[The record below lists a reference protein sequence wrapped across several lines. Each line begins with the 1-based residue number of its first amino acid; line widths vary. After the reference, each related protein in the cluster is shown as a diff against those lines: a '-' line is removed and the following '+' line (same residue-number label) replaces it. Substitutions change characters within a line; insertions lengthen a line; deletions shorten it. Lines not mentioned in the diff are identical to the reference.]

1 MPSVTPP
8 DQPAVGVTPEGMPA
22 HWQGVAWGALA
33 QRFGTPL
40 YVYSGERLVDN
51 AARLKEALHGLD
63 TSICYAVKANG
74 NLAIMQVMASC
85 GLGFDVG
92 STGELRRVQRLMRDT
107 GCHPR
112 IVMTGPGKTTSTIAA
127 GLAAGA
133 TIVAE
138 SVSELHRIQ
147 QVAQGMGTTA
157 AVGVRV
163 NPDLEAST
171 HPHLATAGGE
181 GKFGMALAEVRQL
194 AASWRVWPALRLE
207 GLHCHVGSALYRL
220 DELNAGLGLL
230 VTLAVDLR
238 DAGCA
243 LEWLDVG
250 GGLAIAYGA
259 APVPDVGAYGDV
271 LRAHL
276 AGTGLA
282 LHCQPG
288 RFLVGDAGVLLAAVV
303 EVKQAGR
310 RRIVLCDA
318 GMNDLLRPA
327 LYGAQHR
334 IVALEG
340 SGALQPA
347 DVAGP
352 VCESADFLGRE
363 VWLPTEVGGL
373 VAILDA
379 GAYGMSMA
387 SNYNG
392 RPRPAEVMV
401 WGGEVVMVR
410 QRETPEDLMRGEALL
425 PTGVLACADASGP
438 LPP

>member
-1 MPSVTPP
+1 MPI
-8 DQPAVGVTPEGMPA
+8 
-22 HWQGVAWGALA
+22 HWQGVAWGTLA

-40 YVYSGERLVDN
+40 YVYHGARLVDN

-63 TSICYAVKANG
+63 ASICYAVKANG
-74 NLAIMQVMASC
+74 NLAILQVMARC

-92 STGELRRVQRLMRDT
+92 SAGELCRVQRLMRDT
-107 GCHPR
+107 GCRSR
-112 IVMTGPGKTTSTIAA
+112 IVMTGPGKTAATIAA

-138 SVSELHRIQ
+138 STSELQRIQ
-147 QVAQGMGTTA
+147 QVAHSLGISA

-181 GKFGMALAEVRQL
+181 GKFGMALDEVRRL
-194 AASWRVWPALRLE
+194 ASSWRAWPGLHLV
-207 GLHCHVGSALYRL
+207 GLHCHVGSALYCL
-220 DELNAGLGLL
+220 DELDAALGLL
-230 VTLAVDLR
+230 VALAADLR
-238 DAGCA
+238 AAGCE

-250 GGLAIAYGA
+250 GGLAIAYGDE
-259 APVPDVGAYGDV
+259 PVPDVGDYGAV
-271 LRAHL
+271 LHAHL
-276 AGTGLA
+276 GGTGLA

-340 SGALQPA
+340 AGELQPA

-363 VWLPTEVGGL
+363 VWLPAEVGGL

-392 RPRPAEVMV
+392 RPRPAEVML
-401 WGGEVVMVR
+401 WGEEALVVR
-410 QRETPEDLMRGEALL
+410 QRESMDDLMRGEALL
-425 PTGVLACADASGP
+425 PPAAFPAGGQVLAGC
-438 LPP
+438 LPDG

>member
-1 MPSVTPP
+1 
-8 DQPAVGVTPEGMPA
+8 
-22 HWQGVAWGALA
+22 
-33 QRFGTPL
+33 
-40 YVYSGERLVDN
+40 
-51 AARLKEALHGLD
+51 
-63 TSICYAVKANG
+63 VKANG

-92 STGELRRVQRLMRDT
+92 SAGELCCVQRLMRDT
-107 GCHPR
+107 GCRPR
-112 IVMTGPGKTTSTIAA
+112 VVMTGPGKTTSTIAA
-127 GLAAGA
+127 GLAAGV

-147 QVAQGMGTTA
+147 QVAERLGISA

-163 NPDLEAST
+163 NPDLDAST

-194 AASWRVWPALRLE
+194 AASWDAWPALRLV

-220 DELNAGLGLL
+220 DELDAALGLL
-230 VTLAVDLR
+230 VTLAADLR
-238 DAGCA
+238 AAGCA
-243 LEWLDVG
+243 LEWLDMG
-250 GGLAIAYGA
+250 GGLAIAYGDEV
-259 APVPDVGAYGDV
+259 VPDVGAYGE
-271 LRAHL
+271 LLHAHL
-276 AGTGLA
+276 DGTGLA

-288 RFLVGDAGVLLAAVV
+288 RYLVGDAGLLLAAVV

-327 LYGAQHR
+327 LYGARHR

-340 SGALQPA
+340 SSGEWQPA

-363 VWLPTEVGGL
+363 VWLPAAVGGL

-392 RPRPAEVMV
+392 RPRPAEVLV
-401 WGGEVVMVR
+401 WGGEAVMVR
-410 QRETPEDLMRGEALL
+410 QRETLDDLVRGESLL
-425 PTGVLACADASGP
+425 PAAALACADASGP
-438 LPP
+438 PPR

>member
-1 MPSVTPP
+1 MTPP
-8 DQPAVGVTPEGMPA
+8 DQPAVGVTPETMPA
-22 HWQGVAWGALA
+22 HWQGVAWDALA

-40 YVYSGERLVDN
+40 YVYRGERLVDN

-63 TSICYAVKANG
+63 ASICYAVKANG
-74 NLAIMQVMASC
+74 NLAILQVMASC

-92 STGELRRVQRLMRDT
+92 SAGELWLVQRLMQDT
-107 GCHPR
+107 GCRPR
-112 IVMTGPGKTTSTIAA
+112 VVMTGPGKTTSTIAA
-127 GLAAGA
+127 GLEAGA

-138 SVSELHRIQ
+138 SATELQRIQ
-147 QVAQGMGTTA
+147 QVAEGMGSIA

-163 NPDLEAST
+163 NPDLDAST

-181 GKFGMALAEVRQL
+181 GKFGMALAEVRRL
-194 AASWRVWPALRLE
+194 AASWHAWPALRLE

-220 DELNAGLGLL
+220 DELDTALGLL
-230 VTLAVDLR
+230 VTLAADLR
-238 DAGCA
+238 TAGCA

-250 GGLAIAYGA
+250 GGLAIAYGDEV
-259 APVPDVGAYGDV
+259 VPDVGAYGE
-271 LRAHL
+271 LLHAHL
-276 AGTGLA
+276 DGTGLA

-288 RFLVGDAGVLLAAVV
+288 RYLVGDAGLLLAAVV

-318 GMNDLLRPA
+318 GMSDLLRPA
-327 LYGAQHR
+327 LYGAKHR

-340 SGALQPA
+340 SSGEWQPA

-363 VWLPTEVGGL
+363 VWLPAAVGGL

-401 WGGEVVMVR
+401 WGEEAFVVR
-410 QRETPEDLMRGEALL
+410 QRETLDDLMRGEALL
-425 PTGVLACADASGP
+425 PAGVLACADASR
-438 LPP
+438 PPPR

>member
-1 MPSVTPP
+1 
-8 DQPAVGVTPEGMPA
+8 
-22 HWQGVAWGALA
+22 
-33 QRFGTPL
+33 
-40 YVYSGERLVDN
+40 
-51 AARLKEALHGLD
+51 
-63 TSICYAVKANG
+63 
-74 NLAIMQVMASC
+74 MQETRC
-85 GLGFDVG
+85 
-92 STGELRRVQRLMRDT
+92 RPQ
-107 GCHPR
+107 
-112 IVMTGPGKTTSTIAA
+112 IVLTGPGKIASTIAA

-147 QVAQGMGTTA
+147 QVAERLGISA
-157 AVGVRV
+157 AVGIRI

-194 AASWRVWPALRLE
+194 AASWRVWPALRLV

-220 DELNAGLGLL
+220 DELEAALGLL
-230 VTLAVDLR
+230 VTLAADLR
-238 DAGCA
+238 AAGCT

-250 GGLAIAYGA
+250 GGLAIAYGDE
-259 APVPDVGAYGDV
+259 PVPDVGAYGE
-271 LRAHL
+271 LLHAHL
-276 AGTGLA
+276 DGTGLA

-288 RFLVGDAGVLLAAVV
+288 RYLVGDAGLLLAAVV

-327 LYGAQHR
+327 LYGARHR

-340 SGALQPA
+340 SGELQPA

-352 VCESADFLGRE
+352 VCESADFLGRDI
-363 VWLPTEVGGL
+363 WLPAEVGGF
-373 VAILDA
+373 VALLDV
-379 GAYGMSMA
+379 GAYGMCMA

-392 RPRPAEVMV
+392 RPRPAEVLV
-401 WGGEVVMVR
+401 WGGEARVIR

-425 PTGVLACADASGP
+425 PADAFPGGGQ
-438 LPP
+438 LAAGHDFDG